1 MFTSPTAT
9 RDQALK
15 AAAAAERAM
24 ERQTCCKSQFKFKC
38 FSCGEFIN
46 PGDKITKCTA
56 PCWDGMRLRF
66 RGADA
71 RNGLTMEETAF
82 YLAETGTRTWVH
94 IGCNPCYWD
103 SLPEDSNEYSPPALR
118 SVYTDWGA
126 KVSYEFDE
134 WRQRTNHYDM
144 EEFLEK
150 HGYPQEK
157 WMKDRIIHSVT
168 RFQAIWRGH
177 LYKKA
182 YPLALAQ
189 RRAKELTIWREFLTW
204 CGSLPPQQF
213 RSFPLFC
220 KLKGIH
226 TVYSGIQLGRYAA
239 AAAAEPATAE
249 AEEELGLMSR
259 VGAMLYDRSKWLW
272 SGEGGCDADE
282 EEEETALAYH
292 KVWHSRRVSTEC
304 QHCKEEEQEEDAPA
318 SSSLTARPRT
328 RAAARNAFLHNNC
341 FGAHF
346 EILMDRNHPSAAI
359 YSAEVIKIQ
368 GQGFDGLYYWVKFH
382 HDGEVRRY
390 HWKKLLKLKRE
401 CETFKSKHKIQAKL
415 TGKLPLYKF
424 IYP

>member
-1 MFTSPTAT
+1 MFTSPTAS
-9 RDQALK
+9 RDFALK
-15 AAAAAERAM
+15 ACDAAERAM
-24 ERQTCCKSQFKFKC
+24 KRHECCKSQFKFKC

-46 PGDKITKCTA
+46 RGDKITKCTA

-118 SVYTDWGA
+118 SAYTGWGA

-157 WMKDRIIHSVT
+157 WMKDRINNVVT

-189 RRAKELTIWREFLTW
+189 RRAKELTIWREFLAW

-239 AAAAEPATAE
+239 TAA
-249 AEEELGLMSR
+249 
-259 VGAMLYDRSKWLW
+259 VD
-272 SGEGGCDADE
+272 
-282 EEEETALAYH
+282 
-292 KVWHSRRVSTEC
+292 
-304 QHCKEEEQEEDAPA
+304 KEEEDAPA
-318 SSSLTARPRT
+318 STSHALADADVRSRNGFLYQNSIGAHVEVVFDEKRT
-328 RAAARNAFLHNNC
+328 R
-341 FGAHF
+341 
-346 EILMDRNHPSAAI
+346 AAI

-368 GQGFDGLYYWVKFH
+368 GVPEIDGLYYWVKFH
-382 HDGEVRRY
+382 HDGEVRKY
-390 HWKKLLKLKRE
+390 HWKRLRDLILESK
-401 CETFKSKHKIQAKL
+401 TFKSKHGILAEIKGKISIYCFIHGASYTTKI
-415 TGKLPLYKF
+415 YKKQK
-424 IYP
+424 IKKK

>member
-126 KVSYEFDE
+126 KISYEFDE
-134 WRQRTNHYDM
+134 WRQLTNHYDM

-150 HGYPQEK
+150 HGYPQDK
-157 WMKDRIIHSVT
+157 WMKDRIVHAVT
-168 RFQAIWRGH
+168 RFQALWRGYI
-177 LYKKA
+177 YKKA
-182 YPLALAQ
+182 YPIARLDAIATRILNEAGLATFCGQEVPDLITKRQ
-189 RRAKELTIWREFLTW
+189 R
-204 CGSLPPQQF
+204 
-213 RSFPLFC
+213 
-220 KLKGIH
+220 
-226 TVYSGIQLGRYAA
+226 
-239 AAAAEPATAE
+239 E
-249 AEEELGLMSR
+249 AER
-259 VGAMLYDRSKWLW
+259 N
-272 SGEGGCDADE
+272 
-282 EEEETALAYH
+282 
-292 KVWHSRRVSTEC
+292 
-304 QHCKEEEQEEDAPA
+304 
-318 SSSLTARPRT
+318 AR
-328 RAAARNAFLHNNC
+328 ARNGFLHNNC
-341 FGAHF
+341 FGAHM
-346 EILMDRNHPSAAI
+346 EILFDEKQTRAAI
-359 YSAEVIKIQ
+359 YSGEVIKIQ
-368 GQGFDGLYYWVKFH
+368 GQGGDGLYYWVKFH
-382 HDGEVRRY
+382 HDGEVRKY
-390 HWKKLLKLKRE
+390 HRKRLLNLKLE
-401 CETFKSKHKIQAKL
+401 CDTFKSKHGILAEIKGKISVYCFIHGASYTTVVYKKKIQK
-415 TGKLPLYKF
+415 KK
-424 IYP
+424 

>member
-9 RDQALK
+9 REQALK

-24 ERQTCCKSQFKFKC
+24 ERHECCKSQFKFKC

-46 PGDKITKCTA
+46 RGDKITKCTA
-56 PCWDGMRLRF
+56 PHWDGMRLRF

-118 SVYTDWGA
+118 SAYTGWGA

-150 HGYPQEK
+150 HGYPQDK
-157 WMKDRIIHSVT
+157 WMKDRINNAVT
-168 RFQAIWRGH
+168 RFQAIWRGY

-182 YPLALAQ
+182 YPLALEQ
-189 RRAKELTIWREFLTW
+189 RRAKELTIWREFLAW

-220 KLKGIH
+220 KLEGIH
-226 TVYSGIQLGRYAA
+226 TVYSGIQLGQFAA
-239 AAAAEPATAE
+239 AAAAAPATT
-249 AEEELGLMSR
+249 
-259 VGAMLYDRSKWLW
+259 V
-272 SGEGGCDADE
+272 
-282 EEEETALAYH
+282 
-292 KVWHSRRVSTEC
+292 
-304 QHCKEEEQEEDAPA
+304 
-318 SSSLTARPRT
+318 
-328 RAAARNAFLHNNC
+328 AAA
-341 FGAHF
+341 
-346 EILMDRNHPSAAI
+346 
-359 YSAEVIKIQ
+359 AETKIHMELWDTSS
-368 GQGFDGLYYWVKFH
+368 GTDSDY
-382 HDGEVRRY
+382 D
-390 HWKKLLKLKRE
+390 
-401 CETFKSKHKIQAKL
+401 SD
-415 TGKLPLYKF
+415 
-424 IYP
+424 

>member
-1 MFTSPTAT
+1 MFTAPTAT
-9 RDQALK
+9 RDFALK

-46 PGDKITKCTA
+46 RGDKITKCTA

-71 RNGLTMEETAF
+71 RNGLKQGEVAF

-103 SLPEDSNEYSPPALR
+103 SLPEDNPEYSPPALR
-118 SVYTDWGA
+118 SAYTGWGS
-126 KVSYEFDE
+126 KICYEFGE
-134 WRQRTNHYDM
+134 WRQLTNHYDM

-150 HGYPQEK
+150 HGYPQDK

-168 RFQAIWRGH
+168 RFQAIWRGY

-182 YPLALAQ
+182 LPLALAQ
-189 RRAKELTIWREFLTW
+189 IRAKELTIWREFLAW

-239 AAAAEPATAE
+239 AAAA
-249 AEEELGLMSR
+249 AEEE
-259 VGAMLYDRSKWLW
+259 
-272 SGEGGCDADE
+272 GEVE
-282 EEEETALAYH
+282 VALAYR
-292 KVWHSRRVSTEC
+292 KVWNAR
-304 QHCKEEEQEEDAPA
+304 EDAEN
-318 SSSLTARPRT
+318 AR
-328 RAAARNAFLHNNC
+328 ARNGFLYKNC
-341 FGAHF
+341 FGAHM
-346 EILMDRNHPSAAI
+346 EILFDEKQTSAAI
-359 YSAEVIKIQ
+359 YSAKVIKIQ
-368 GQGFDGLYYWVKFH
+368 GQGGDGLYYWVKFH
-382 HDGEVRRY
+382 HDGEVRKY
-390 HWKKLLKLKRE
+390 HWKRLLDLKLE
-401 CETFKSKHKIQAKL
+401 CDTFKSKHGILAEIKGKISVYRFIHGASYTTKI
-415 TGKLPLYKF
+415 YKKQK
-424 IYP
+424 IKKK